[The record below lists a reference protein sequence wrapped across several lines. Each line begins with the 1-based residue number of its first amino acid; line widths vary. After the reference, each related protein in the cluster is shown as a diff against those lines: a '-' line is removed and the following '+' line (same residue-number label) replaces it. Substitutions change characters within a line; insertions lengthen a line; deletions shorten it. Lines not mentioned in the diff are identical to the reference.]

1 MQHKRLFFHSFR
13 PMTKTEIIQGLQG
26 KNAQLERENRLKE
39 DKIQELKFQLEEYKR
54 LVHGP
59 RSERHVSSEIAEQLL
74 LDLTAET
81 SGKPVKQPE
90 EEIITYKPK
99 KPASKPNRQPLPDH
113 LPRVEHIVEPD
124 EDVSGLKCIGEEVS
138 ELLAKQPSRLFVIRI
153 IRKKYAKADGSGVII
168 GSMPSRS
175 IQKGMAH
182 ESLLADMLVSKY
194 ADHLPLYR
202 QAKILSR
209 EGVTIASSTMSDW
222 VSSCCKLLAP
232 LYEALKQEVL
242 RTAYL
247 QVDESPIKV
256 LDKTK
261 KGSTHRGYY
270 WLYHDV
276 DGGLVC
282 FDYQKGRGRD
292 GPAHMLKG
300 YQGYLQTD
308 GYGVYDKFENV
319 EGITM
324 LGCMAHARR
333 YFEKAKENDPERANH
348 FLTQVQSLYLL
359 EQQMKEKQLDWD
371 RKAALRQSVAIP
383 VLQNLQQWLTVEQQK
398 VLPKSA
404 IGKAIAYSRGQWNRL
419 IRYTESGGLMID
431 NNLIENQIRPLAM
444 GRKNYLFAGSHQGA
458 RNSAI
463 IYSLIGSCV
472 RNNIDPFQYL
482 YAILTK
488 LPDYPINKISDLLP
502 CNVSFEKPAQ

>member
-1 MQHKRLFFHSFR
+1 
-13 PMTKTEIIQGLQG
+13 
-26 KNAQLERENRLKE
+26 
-39 DKIQELKFQLEEYKR
+39 
-54 LVHGP
+54 
-59 RSERHVSSEIAEQLL
+59 
-74 LDLTAET
+74 
-81 SGKPVKQPE
+81 
-90 EEIITYKPK
+90 
-99 KPASKPNRQPLPDH
+99 
-113 LPRVEHIVEPD
+113 
-124 EDVSGLKCIGEEVS
+124 
-138 ELLAKQPSRLFVIRI
+138 
-153 IRKKYAKADGSGVII
+153 
-168 GSMPSRS
+168 MPGRS

-242 RTAYL
+242 RTEYL

-276 DGGLVC
+276 GGGLVC
-282 FDYQKGRGRD
+282 FDYQTGRGRD

-324 LGCMAHARR
+324 LWCMAHARR

-348 FLTQVQSLYLL
+348 FLTQAQSLYLL
-359 EQQMKEKQLDWD
+359 ERQMTEKQLDWD
-371 RKAALRQSVAIP
+371 RKAALRLKVAMPI
-383 VLQNLQQWLTVEQQK
+383 LRNLQQWLTVEQQN

-404 IGKAIAYSRGQWNRL
+404 IGKAIAYSRGKWNRL
-419 IRYTESGGLMID
+419 IRYTQSGGLMID
-431 NNLIENQIRPLAM
+431 NNLIENQIRPLAL

-472 RNNIDPFQYL
+472 RNN
-482 YAILTK
+482 
-488 LPDYPINKISDLLP
+488 
-502 CNVSFEKPAQ
+502 